1 MAQVQVK
8 RHQRNKRDYTEISE
22 DNDNSSE
29 PKRKKQKID
38 SKKPSES
45 QDKDD
50 TKNKTWICQQCTL
63 VNDPTAKKCAVC
75 GIPKNYKFKDD
86 KITEDKGKAEADA
99 EAEEIEDEED
109 EYIDDENDALF
120 ESDGNSKNKNKNK
133 NSLSRNDSAI
143 SWGDDED
150 IDLDNFDGQQIFS
163 IDNKD
168 VASRINGSHNSNN
181 SSSSTTSDTIKT
193 TVSKQKKKESTLNGL
208 EYTECWLCT
217 NCFAMNRLLD
227 TLSRY
232 QMKCAFCHRATYTPT
247 TEIIKSFEWDQQQQA
262 PPPQT
267 LPTAAGRGGVYTQ
280 RNSKDDS
287 NTSQQEIMLREYE
300 RKKKKRYMTKHI
312 KNREGDIL
320 ISGMI
325 NQNKVNKL
333 ATIDLIPE
341 EVIRLCLLFYGEF
354 NFDGFDTLTN
364 AEDFEVSKGLT
375 TCTRT
380 TKDDGQWR
388 NCFGMKI
395 CSMINNGKKESV
407 KFEWKLRCNKRR
419 NKDWED
425 EPVES
430 VIIGV
435 IEAKGIQS
443 NMGSA
448 FTSYHDGWGLL
459 GDGQKVTEME
469 YKKFNAGFHHS
480 AEIVVTLQ
488 YIKHPWSDE
497 KNECILKFNNKMAY
511 ELNATKKYKLA
522 IAMNSREYEV
532 EWVGFD
538 KTKDGQEPIQQ
549 S

>member
-1 MAQVQVK
+1 MTQQP
-8 RHQRNKRDYTEISE
+8 RNV
-22 DNDNSSE
+22 
-29 PKRKKQKID
+29 PF
-38 SKKPSES
+38 
-45 QDKDD
+45 
-50 TKNKTWICQQCTL
+50 
-63 VNDPTAKKCAVC
+63 
-75 GIPKNYKFKDD
+75 GIPKNHKFNDD
-86 KITEDKGKAEADA
+86 KITKDTDKGKD
-99 EAEEIEDEED
+99 EAEEIEDEEEED
-109 EYIDDENDALF
+109 EYIDENDALF
-120 ESDGNSKNKNKNK
+120 EDKND
-133 NSLSRNDSAI
+133 LTRNDSTV

-150 IDLDNFDGQQIFS
+150 IDLDNFDGQQILS
-163 IDNKD
+163 INNKD
-168 VASRINGSHNSNN
+168 VASRINGGNNSNN
-181 SSSSTTSDTIKT
+181 SSSTTSDTKT
-193 TVSKQKKKESTLNGL
+193 TTSSSSSSSSSRKPKKESTLNGL

-232 QMKCAFCHRATYTPT
+232 QMKCAFCHRTTYTPT

-262 PPPQT
+262 PPAQT
-267 LPTAAGRGGVYTQ
+267 LPSAAGRGGVYAQ
-280 RNSKDDS
+280 RNGNDDS
-287 NTSQQEIMLREYE
+287 NTSQQEKMLREYE

-380 TKDDGQWR
+380 TKNDGQWR

-395 CSMINNGKKESV
+395 CSMMNNGKKEAV
-407 KFEWKLRCNKRR
+407 KFEWRLRCNKRR

-448 FTSYHDGWGLL
+448 FTAYNDGWGLL
-459 GDGQKVTEME
+459 GDGQKVTESE
-469 YKKFNAGFHHS
+469 YEKFNAGFHHS

-488 YIKHPWSDE
+488 YIKHAWS
-497 KNECILKFNNKMAY
+497 
-511 ELNATKKYKLA
+511 
-522 IAMNSREYEV
+522 EV
-532 EWVGFD
+532 KINVIYYLIIKWR
-538 KTKDGQEPIQQ
+538 IN
-549 S
+549 